1 MEVVKNWFKINNSTE
16 LNEKIMSNI
25 GKNIEKNGL
34 NYDNIEM
41 ILKNKLRDIEE
52 NFIKE
57 MEDYKV
63 ENKDDWNRI
72 FSGY

>member
-1 MEVVKNWFKINNSTE
+1 MEVVKNWFKITNSTE

-25 GKNIEKNGL
+25 GKNIKKNGL

-63 ENKDDWNRI
+63 ENKDD
-72 FSGY
+72 

>member
-63 ENKDDWNRI
+63 ENKDD
-72 FSGY
+72 